1 MNTESAKTG
10 TVDRNSVAN
19 VFRKEQRGLLL
30 RLLLL
35 AVVVL
40 VLGQFAV
47 SWFSLVGFDREFDP
61 QLHRKASAVGQSLSD
76 QLSYAIAD
84 LEIPSQELVGVEDYF
99 ETILSANNDIEY
111 LALIDASGSVLFVSG
126 ISMNEM
132 SSIMASLSAQGVE
145 QFHTGVEVEEHIDG
159 SFVVDGGEQPDIVLH
174 VGVSGDHIRSHLAE
188 VFLEVAT
195 IVVICWLVTFE
206 FLLFFMAAR
215 VEKPMENI
223 QRTMANG
230 VLGVFSTWM
239 TIRSRDEVGQLIA
252 SFNRTLQNLRHRYND
267 FLFDVRE
274 TQDGQID
281 DEIAKKVSQVHQNI
295 DKRFKFDQGE
305 ELKAQTADRIR
316 VPLFLFIFSE
326 ELSRSFMPLF
336 IQRYAPTDMVISAE
350 VLIGLPITLFM
361 VAAMIATPLGG
372 GLVDRVGVR
381 RVFLAGVTAAVIGFV
396 GNFFTQSYYDL
407 VAFRV
412 LTGIGFGLVFIAS
425 ESWVTQKAGRFSR
438 ASVTS
443 VFVAAIFAGIIC
455 GPPIG
460 GIFAD
465 RFGFE
470 TTFLLSASLAVISGL
485 IIYQLFSGSE
495 GSHEDRA
502 DSQSSR
508 PNLILGVSGW
518 LTLLKDLRFVSVLVF
533 SAIPGRFMF
542 AGFMAY
548 LVPLY
553 LDHLGHG
560 QPSIGRIMM
569 LYGIATL
576 VCLSFAAR
584 FADRGENY
592 ANAVA
597 LGTAIAGFGC
607 IASLFSD
614 VAGDAAYLVILAI
627 IALGV
632 SHGFTLTSQASLIQ
646 QVAER
651 HRNTLGRAS
660 VIGAYRLCER
670 FGMVLGP
677 MVAVALITAFGYK
690 GAIVGFGVILL
701 VLISLFVVIDKSLAD
716 RPYSSSEAGLA
727 NE

>member
-1 MNTESAKTG
+1 MNTESTDTG
-10 TVDRNSVAN
+10 TVGRNSVAN
-19 VFRKEQRGLLL
+19 VFRKEQRGLLV

-76 QLSYAIAD
+76 QLSYAVAD

-111 LALIDASGSVLFVSG
+111 LALIDTSGSVLFVSG

-132 SSIMASLSAQGVE
+132 NSIMASLSAQGVE

-206 FLLFFMAAR
+206 FLLFFMVAR

-230 VLGVFSTWM
+230 SLGIFSTWM
-239 TIRSRDEVGQLIA
+239 AIRSRDEVGQLIA
-252 SFNRTLQNLRHRYND
+252 SFNRTLQNLHHRYND
-267 FLFDVRE
+267 FHFDVRE
-274 TQDGQID
+274 TQDAQID

-295 DKRFKFDQGE
+295 DKRYKFDQGE
-305 ELKAQTADRIR
+305 ELRVQTPDRIR

-326 ELSRSFMPLF
+326 ELSRSFLPLF
-336 IQRYAPTDMVISAE
+336 IQRYAPTDMAIS
-350 VLIGLPITLFM
+350 VDFLIGLPITLFM

-381 RVFLAGVTAAVIGFV
+381 RVFLIGVAAAVLGFV

-407 VAFRV
+407 IAYRV
-412 LTGIGFGLVFIAS
+412 LTGIGYGLVFIAS
-425 ESWVTQKAGRFSR
+425 EGWVAQNARRYSR
-438 ASVTS
+438 ASATS
-443 VFVAAIFAGIIC
+443 VFVAAVFAGIIC

-470 TTFLLSASLAVISGL
+470 ATFLLSASLAVLSGL
-485 IIYQLFSGSE
+485 IIYQLFSGESE
-495 GSHEDRA
+495 SAHDDPTDLQPKRS
-502 DSQSSR
+502 D
-508 PNLILGVSGW
+508 LILGVSGW
-518 LTLLKDLRFVSVLVF
+518 LTLLKDLRFVSVLIF
-533 SAIPGRFMF
+533 SAIPGKMMVT
-542 AGFMAY
+542 GFMAY
-548 LVPLY
+548 LVPLF
-553 LDHLGHG
+553 LDQLGYD
-560 QPSIGRIMM
+560 QPAIGRIIMI
-569 LYGIATL
+569 YGIATL
-576 VCLSFAAR
+576 LFLKLAAG
-584 FADRGENY
+584 FADRTEKYGNMI
-592 ANAVA
+592 A
-597 LGTAIAGFGC
+597 LGTAIAG
-607 IASLFSD
+607 
-614 VAGDAAYLVILAI
+614 
-627 IALGV
+627 LG
-632 SHGFTLTSQASLIQ
+632 
-646 QVAER
+646 
-651 HRNTLGRAS
+651 
-660 VIGAYRLCER
+660 
-670 FGMVLGP
+670 
-677 MVAVALITAFGYK
+677 
-690 GAIVGFGVILL
+690 
-701 VLISLFVVIDKSLAD
+701 
-716 RPYSSSEAGLA
+716 
-727 NE
+727 